1 MQATSK
7 TAPEWGIIQRCA
19 FLLAVFL
26 AAGKLVS
33 TAALPPPAC
42 VSGHYSEVTVDPA
55 DASIYVGKVS
65 LAMSPLT
72 RRGNVYTSDY
82 SVKVFPFFFF
92 NERGRISI
100 EVSAEQLQQ
109 LARGETV
116 DLKGHA
122 SNSRG
127 AERRIGGRAVSDS
140 IGGDRGKIKVRVW
153 VSKNIELIFNTA
165 YRFTGKE

>member
-1 MQATSK
+1 ML
-7 TAPEWGIIQRCA
+7 A
-19 FLLAVFL
+19 FALPVGQFRM
-26 AAGKLVS
+26 AAAEA
-33 TAALPPPAC
+33 AALPPPAC
-42 VSGHYSEVTVDPA
+42 ASGHYAEVTVDPA

-65 LAMSPLT
+65 LAMPPFT
-72 RRGNVYTSDY
+72 HRGNVYASDY

-100 EVSAEQLQQ
+100 EFSAEQLER
-109 LARGETV
+109 LERGETV

-127 AERRIGGRAVSDS
+127 AERRVEGRAVSDAAGS
-140 IGGDRGKIKVRVW
+140 DHGKIKVRVW
-153 VSKNIELIFNTA
+153 VSKKIELVFNTA

>member
-7 TAPEWGIIQRCA
+7 TAPEWGIFQRCA
-19 FLLAVFL
+19 LLLAVFL

-42 VSGHYSEVTVDPA
+42 VSGHYSEVTVNPA

-127 AERRIGGRAVSDS
+127 AERRIEGRAVSDAA
-140 IGGDRGKIKVRVW
+140 GGDHGKIKVRVW
-153 VSKNIELIFNTA
+153 VSKNIELAFNTA